1 MKLVRVLQSIVAT
14 EFEYQR
20 GEEVE
25 LDDHRA
31 KAWTKIGLVEPLKE
45 RSAPDAPPLGYPSI
59 HGTEY
64 AALARPALVTRG
76 Q

>member
-14 EFEYQR
+14 HFEYQR
-20 GEEVE
+20 GDEVE

-31 KAWTKIGLVEPLKE
+31 RAWAKSGLVELIKE

-59 HGTEY
+59 HGTEF
-64 AALARPALVTRG
+64 AAMERPALVTRG
-76 Q
+76 